1 MPIIKGANLALR
13 FLLELCALAALA
25 YWGFKTGRGP
35 IAKIG
40 LGIGTPLLAAVV
52 WGTFVAPQAPVAVP
66 WPLRLVLQ
74 VAIFGLAAAGLAATG
89 HRTLAWAFGL
99 AVVINAAL
107 MYVWG
112 Q

>member
-1 MPIIKGANLALR
+1 MPIIKGANLAVR

-25 YWGFKTGRGP
+25 YWGFKTGTGP
-35 IAKIG
+35 ISKIG
-40 LGIGTPLLAAVV
+40 LGIGAPLLAAVV
-52 WGTFVAPQAPVAVP
+52 WATFVAPGASIQVP

-74 VAIFGLAAAGLAATG
+74 VVIFGLAVAGLAATG
-89 HRTLAWAFGL
+89 HRTLAWGL
-99 AVVINAAL
+99 GITVVINGAL